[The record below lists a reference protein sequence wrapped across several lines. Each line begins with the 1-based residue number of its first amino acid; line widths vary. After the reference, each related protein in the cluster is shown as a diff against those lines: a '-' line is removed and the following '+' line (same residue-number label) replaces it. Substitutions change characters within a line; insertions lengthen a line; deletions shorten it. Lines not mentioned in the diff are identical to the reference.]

1 MPLLPMLLLLAA
13 LGCGGDQYGLEPIP
27 RNRTLIMD
35 CAESATC
42 AGQIQDYNAFN
53 PYLPGATSR
62 TGYNFLYEPLY
73 FYNAF
78 REQDNLIPWIS
89 ESHQYNPAFTEVVI
103 KIRRDVTWSDDQPWT
118 AHDLVFTINMLK
130 DNAPE
135 LTYSTD
141 MKTWVKEAVAL
152 DDHTARITLTAPNPR
167 FVYSYFT
174 YNFGIGVP
182 IVPRHI
188 WEGKNPQTFANFDLS
203 QDWPV
208 VSGPYRLALSTPG
221 QRIWD
226 RRDFW
231 WAARSG
237 FHPMPQVERL
247 IFLPYMDESK
257 RVQNLLTDQLDTSL
271 DLRPP
276 NIRSAVEGNPRLTT
290 WSGRQAPYGYLD
302 FWPVSLGFNNLEEPF
317 SDPQVRWA
325 INFAIDRRQLVEVG
339 WQGSGAP
346 TRWPFPDFPP
356 MRQYTGQVQDLLAQY
371 PVDLHDPQR
380 SARLMEERGWK
391 KAEGFWTRQGKRLR
405 IVIDIFPGFQDLAPV
420 LVEQLRRAGF
430 DADFR
435 STSDVYTRMAQGEA
449 KAFMNGHG
457 GSVSDPYLTL
467 SFYHSRFAQ
476 PTGTPAEHFW
486 RWKNPQFDQLVDQM
500 GQVDPQAPETL
511 ALFRQALEIWLRDL
525 PSIPLVQWYHRIP
538 HNQTYWTNWPSE
550 ENPYIHTAYWH
561 RTFLLVLLGLR
572 PAQ

>member
-1 MPLLPMLLLLAA
+1 MPIILALLALA
-13 LGCGGDQYGLEPIP
+13 TLGCGGPENGLEPIP
-27 RNRTLIMD
+27 RSRTLIMD
-35 CAESATC
+35 CAESNTC
-42 AGQIQDYNAFN
+42 AGQIQDYNSFN

-62 TGYNFLYEPLY
+62 TGFNFLYEPLY

-78 REQDNLIPWIS
+78 SEDHNLIPWIA
-89 ESHQYNPAFTEVVI
+89 ESHQFNADFTEVVV

-118 AHDLVFTINMLK
+118 AHDLVFTINMLR

-141 MKTWVKEAVAL
+141 MKTWVKQAVAL
-152 DDHTARITLTAPNPR
+152 DQLSARITLNAPNPR

-174 YNFGIGVP
+174 SNFGIGVP

-188 WEGKNPQTFANFDLS
+188 WEGKNPQTFANFDPK

-221 QRIWD
+221 QRVWD
-226 RRDFW
+226 RRDYW
-231 WAARSG
+231 WAAQTG
-237 FHPMPQVERL
+237 FHAMPQVERL
-247 IFLPYMDESK
+247 IFLPYMDETK
-257 RVQNLLTDQLDTSL
+257 RVQNLLTDQLDTAL

-276 NIRSAVEGNPRLTT
+276 NIMAAVEGNPRLTT

-325 INFAIDRRQLVEVG
+325 INFAIDRQQLVEVG
-339 WQGSGAP
+339 WQGSGSP
-346 TRWPFPDFPP
+346 TLLPFPNFPP
-356 MRQYTGQVQDLLAQY
+356 MRQYTGQIQDLLEKY
-371 PVDLHDPQR
+371 PVGLCDLAR
-380 SARLMEERGWK
+380 SAQLMEERGWK
-391 KAEGFWTRQGKRLR
+391 KEGGFWTRKGER
-405 IVIDIFPGFQDLAPV
+405 IKIIIDIFPGFQDLTPV
-420 LVEQLRRAGF
+420 LVEQLRRGGF

-449 KAFMNGHG
+449 KVFMNGHG

-467 SFYHSRFAQ
+467 SFYHSRFVQ
-476 PTGTPAEHFW
+476 PTGTPAEYFW
-486 RWKNPQFDQLVDQM
+486 RWKNTQFDQLVDRM
-500 GQVDPQAPETL
+500 GQVDPQAPETQ
-511 ALFRQALEIWLRDL
+511 ALFRQALEIWLREL

-538 HNQTYWTNWPSE
+538 HNQTYWTNWPSA

-561 RTFLLVLLGLR
+561 RTFLLVLLGLKPTR
-572 PAQ
+572 